1 MILVTATSHVA
12 KIQFQIFQ
20 EIYKYPCTLQ
30 KFSYCVKFYTFST
43 QERHR
48 Q

>member
-12 KIQFQIFQ
+12 RIQFQTFQ
-20 EIYKYPCTLQ
+20 KIYKYPRALQ
-30 KFSYCVKFYTFST
+30 KYSYCMKFYTFST
-43 QERHR
+43 QDRHR

>member
-12 KIQFQIFQ
+12 RIQFQNFQ
-20 EIYKYPCTLQ
+20 KIYKYPLALQ
-30 KFSYCVKFYTFST
+30 KFSYCMKFYTFST